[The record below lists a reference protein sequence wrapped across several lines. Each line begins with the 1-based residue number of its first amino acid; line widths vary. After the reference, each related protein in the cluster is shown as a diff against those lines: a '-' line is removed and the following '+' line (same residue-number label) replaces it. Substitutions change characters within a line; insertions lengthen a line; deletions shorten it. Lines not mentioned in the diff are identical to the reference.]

1 MAKKVLVIDDN
12 ADIRENTAEILD
24 MAGYDAITAA
34 NGKEGVDMAVE
45 QKPDIIVCDIMMPEL
60 DGFGV
65 LHLVRKNASL
75 QNTPFI
81 FLTAKTE
88 RSDFRKGMEM
98 GADDYLTKPF
108 TQIELLN
115 AVETR
120 LKKVE
125 ILRSEYAS
133 SSQGVYDFINDVKK
147 AGLLEHIA
155 NRYEVTS
162 FVKKQILYSEG
173 KRPKYLFYL
182 EKGKVKSYKMHEDGK
197 EYITD
202 LYNTGDFIGYA
213 ALIEDKNYD
222 DTAIVIDN
230 AEIMLVPRED
240 FLQLIYTD
248 PSIATRF
255 IKMITKNV
263 KAKEER
269 MMNLAYSTLRRRVA
283 MALIEIYH
291 KFQNASTPGSVLEI
305 TREDVAHYVGTA
317 TESLIRTITDFKSE
331 GIVDII
337 SGKIRIN
344 NISKLENLYY

>member
-24 MAGYDAITAA
+24 MAGYRSITASD
-34 NGKEGVDMAVE
+34 GKEGVDVAVE
-45 QKPDIIVCDIMMPEL
+45 QQPDIIVCDIMMPGL
-60 DGFGV
+60 DGYGV
-65 LHLVRKNASL
+65 LHLVRKNPSL
-75 QNTPFI
+75 VNIPFI

-120 LKKVE
+120 LKKAD
-125 ILRSEYAS
+125 ILKNEYAPN
-133 SSQGVYDFINDVKK
+133 QHGIHDFISDVKK

-155 NRYEVTS
+155 NRYEVTN
-162 FVKKQILYSEG
+162 FAKKQILYSEG
-173 KRPKYLFYL
+173 RRPKFLFYL
-182 EKGKVKSYKMHEDGK
+182 EKGKVKSYKMHDDGK

-202 LYNTGDFIGYA
+202 LYNTGDFIGYS

-222 DTAIVIDN
+222 DTAIVIDT

-248 PSIATRF
+248 PVVATRF

-283 MALIEIYH
+283 TALIEIYH
-291 KFQNASTPGSVLEI
+291 KFQNGGAPGSILEI

-317 TESLIRTITDFKSE
+317 TESLIRTITDFKAE
-331 GIVDII
+331 GVVDII
-337 SGKIRIN
+337 SGKIRIT